1 MAESIR
7 GVASDLRLIDLP
19 DLVSYLKTGQIAS
32 IGSLVQASI
41 ELSFKPETLTFGHA
55 GDVYL
60 EWGSLPRV
68 LLDMEF
74 HHQSVH
80 VYFRLIL
87 EAEEAGVEIT
97 YISFEGE
104 SVGPGETR
112 RGCTRRSEK
121 RASIED
127 ARGAA
132 REDAGRTADCS
143 GRRKGAGAHR
153 KAGPPKDRFS
163 CSPCNFSIWRFA
175 KTSGSLSASR

>member
-1 MAESIR
+1 MIPFRIDHSEVREKILGECIR

-32 IGSLVQASI
+32 IGSLVQSSI

-74 HHQSVH
+74 HHHAVH

-97 YISFEGE
+97 YIAFEGE
-104 SVGPGETR
+104 SGGPGQNTTR
-112 RGCTRRSEK
+112 LHQALGE
-121 RASIED
+121 
-127 ARGAA
+127 ARL
-132 REDAGRTADCS
+132 
-143 GRRKGAGAHR
+143 
-153 KAGPPKDRFS
+153 
-163 CSPCNFSIWRFA
+163 N
-175 KTSGSLSASR
+175 